1 MSLEMTGKIA
11 KVLDTQSGV
20 SKAGKE
26 WIKQSFVL
34 DNGAKFNPEV
44 SFNLFGQEKV
54 DMLNGFNVGD
64 EIEVA
69 FNLSS
74 REYNGNYYTSADVRK
89 MQKNEMYDTVLKE
102 ELEQSNN
109 GTLQESLKQDSDL
122 PF

>member
-1 MSLEMTGKIA
+1 MNLEMKGKLV
-11 KVLDTQSGV
+11 KVLESQKGI

-34 DNGAKFNPEV
+34 DNGAKYNPEV

-54 DMLNGFNVGD
+54 DMLNQFEIGD
-64 EIEVA
+64 DIKVL

-74 REYNGNYYTSADVRK
+74 REYNGNYYTSADVWK
-89 MQKNEMYDTVLKE
+89 MEKDEIS
-102 ELEQSNN
+102 SNAFDEKFV
-109 GTLQESLKQDSDL
+109 GSTPADM